1 MAGVADNRQT
11 FPLND
16 KLRRHRPD
24 VVAPIVSCSHLV
36 EPWVSCSVAWRLCFL
51 LVWLVPAG
59 ARAQACIAVD
69 AATALKFAG
78 ALAACA
84 AADPSPDPV
93 AEAIV
98 EATGEADFAA
108 ADRPAVAIPF
118 ARPLPQP
125 AAAPGVRRARLA
137 AHPLIGAIAA
147 SHRIDPL
154 LLAAIVARES
164 AGRPNAVSSK
174 GARGLLQVMP
184 ATARGLGVT
193 DVAALADPRVNLATG
208 ATYLKQMQARF
219 GGDVAL
225 TLAAYNA
232 GPGAVARYRGIPPY
246 AETRAYVAAILGRYR
261 AARAAEAGR

>member
-1 MAGVADNRQT
+1 M
-11 FPLND
+11 
-16 KLRRHRPD
+16 
-24 VVAPIVSCSHLV
+24 
-36 EPWVSCSVAWRLCFL
+36 SCSVAWRIGFL

-78 ALAACA
+78 ALAACSA
-84 AADPSPDPV
+84 TDPSPDPV
-93 AEAIV
+93 V
-98 EATGEADFAA
+98 EAVAEPPVEPEPSSAYRAA
-108 ADRPAVAIPF
+108 IAIPF
-118 ARPLPQP
+118 ARPVPVP
-125 AAAPGVRRARLA
+125 APGVRRARLA

-164 AGRPNAVSSK
+164 GGRPGAVSSK